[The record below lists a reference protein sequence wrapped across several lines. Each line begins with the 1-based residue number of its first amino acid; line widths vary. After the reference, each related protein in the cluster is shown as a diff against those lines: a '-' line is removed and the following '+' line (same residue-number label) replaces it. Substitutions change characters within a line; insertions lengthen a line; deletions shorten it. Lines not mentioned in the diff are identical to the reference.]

1 MKTIKAC
8 SLLIISLLFL
18 WNCAHQNGGRAV
30 KPNVIVQYSTLSALL
45 EGVYDGEMT
54 VGELKKQGN
63 YGIGTYNALD
73 GELVMAEG
81 ECYKVTS
88 DAKVHQ
94 VSDTEK
100 SPFAAVLNFSPDT
113 VIRISRSLNLKGIGL
128 FLDSVIARPNLI
140 FAYRVTGK
148 FDTIMIRSVPK
159 QEKPYKRLIEAY
171 KMQGVYTYTDQ
182 EGMLFG
188 YKFPEYLKDVNMDGY
203 HLHYLS
209 SDKTRGG
216 HLLNCILS
224 KGEVSVAYVRN
235 YTLQIPDNNHFNK
248 TILTN
253 SKSELLKIEGAGK

>member
-1 MKTIKAC
+1 MKTKLIY
-8 SLLIISLLFL
+8 LLIVSVVTGSGGCSRPEKGFVLKTNTIS
-18 WNCAHQNGGRAV
+18 
-30 KPNVIVQYSTLSALL
+30 QYSTLSALL

-88 DAKVHQ
+88 DAKVHK

-100 SPFAAVLNFSPDT
+100 SPFAAVLNFAPDT
-113 VIRISRSLNLKGIGL
+113 VIRISQSLNLKGIG
-128 FLDSVIARPNLI
+128 FYLDSVIARPNLI
-140 FAYRVTGK
+140 FAYRITGK
-148 FDTIMIRSVPK
+148 FDTIIIRSVPK

-171 KMQGVYTYTDQ
+171 KNQGIFTYTHQ

-224 KGEVSVAYVRN
+224 NGEVSVAFVRN
-235 YTLQIPDNNHFNK
+235 YTLQIPDNHHFNK

-253 SKSELLKIEGAGK
+253 KKSELLKIEGVGK